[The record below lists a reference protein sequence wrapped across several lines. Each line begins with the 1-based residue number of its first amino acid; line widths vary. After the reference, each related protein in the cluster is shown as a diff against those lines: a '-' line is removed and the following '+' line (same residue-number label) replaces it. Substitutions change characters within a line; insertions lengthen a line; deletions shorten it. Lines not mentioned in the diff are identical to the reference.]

1 MSEQEQDDEIPAD
14 EAGVAPQSSDYNL
27 WLQSTIFDFL
37 SIADLPTSNERHK
50 ALVALRLGE
59 KLSDKFKLIE
69 AYLLVESVYAE
80 AGKVDTVL
88 EFVAACRAKVI
99 ILKKQLGI

>member
-1 MSEQEQDDEIPAD
+1 MSEPDFDEAPVD
-14 EAGVAPQSSDYNL
+14 EAGVAPESSDYNV

-37 SIADLPTSNERHK
+37 AIADLPTSNERHR
-50 ALVALRLGE
+50 ALVALNLGE
-59 KLSDKFKLIE
+59 KLAARFKLIE
-69 AYLLVESVYAE
+69 AYLLVETAYAE
-80 AGKVDTVL
+80 AVKMDNVL